1 MSANGQLTDAELVVV
16 PNTADITTIGVQ
28 RIAVAVLPY
37 LLAAA
42 AEFRQE
48 TGQKLVLAEGY
59 RPLATQIDYFNA
71 RYHVVAS
78 GGVWWNGKRW
88 AKNAGAA
95 TAAVPGTSPHGNA
108 VAVDL
113 WSGID
118 TSFTTANHR
127 VWVRVSAKYG
137 WTNTGTG
144 FGEPWHQEWSAAR
157 VTKRVTLTAAL
168 VRPAASSGAITN
180 TITGRP
186 AATSVQEDDMP
197 SIELVKQ
204 DGDTSGT
211 VWMSRDRME
220 RRPLSAADFAD
231 VAYWVGK
238 QFGEDAAKVQV
249 VRSLT
254 AFGIDISAR
263 PDTYELVKD
272 THGDGT
278 VYLSFNR
285 VLLIALTSAA
295 LPAAVWWLDKRGYDN
310 TVSLTDNLAAFG
322 AALHA

>member
-1 MSANGQLTDAELVVV
+1 MSANGQLADVELVVV

-28 RIAVAVLPY
+28 RVAIAVLPY

-59 RPLATQIDYFNA
+59 RPLSTQIDYFNA

-95 TAAVPGTSPHGNA
+95 TAAVPGTSIHGDGR
-108 VAVDL
+108 AVDI
-113 WSGID
+113 WSGVD
-118 TSFTTANHR
+118 TSFTSANHQ

-137 WTNTGTG
+137 WKNTGTS
-144 FGEPWHQEWSAAR
+144 FGEPWHQEWAASR
-157 VTKRVTLTAAL
+157 VTKRVALTAAL
-168 VRPAASSGAITN
+168 VRPVVSSGAIAN

-186 AATSVQEDDMP
+186 AASSVQEDDMP
-197 SIELVKQ
+197 IIELVKQ

-238 QFGEDAAKVQV
+238 QFGEAAAKVQS

-254 AFGIDISAR
+254 AFGVDVSSR
-263 PDTYELVKD
+263 ENTYELVKD
-272 THGDGT
+272 AHGDGT
-278 VYLSFNR
+278 IYLSFNR
-285 VLLIALTSAA
+285 VLLVPLTADGLKA
-295 LPAAVWWLDKRGYDN
+295 VVWWLDKRGYDN
-310 TVSLTDNLAAFG
+310 TVSLTNNLAAFG
-322 AALHA
+322 AVLHA

>member
-1 MSANGQLTDAELVVV
+1 MSANGQLTSAELVVV

-28 RIAVAVLPY
+28 RIAAAVLPY

-59 RPLATQIDYFNA
+59 RPLSTQIDYFNA

-78 GGVWWNGKRW
+78 GGVWWDGKRW

-95 TAAVPGTSPHGNA
+95 TAAVPGTSIHGDGR
-108 VAVDL
+108 AVDI
-113 WSGID
+113 WSGVD
-118 TSFTTANHR
+118 TSFTSANHR

-137 WTNTGTG
+137 WKNTGTG
-144 FGEPWHQEWSAAR
+144 FGEPWHQEWSASR
-157 VTKRVTLTAAL
+157 VTKRVALTAAL
-168 VRPAASSGAITN
+168 VRPVASSGAIAN

-186 AATSVQEDDMP
+186 AALSVQEDDMP
-197 SIELVKQ
+197 IFRFVKQ

-211 VWMSRDRME
+211 VWLSKDFME
-220 RRPLSAADFAD
+220 RRALDGKTFEDVHFALEQIYGENSMP
-231 VAYWVGK
+231 VKTVGNIN
-238 QFGEDAAKVQV
+238 
-249 VRSLT
+249 
-254 AFGIDISAR
+254 AFGIDVGAR
-263 PDTYELVKD
+263 ENTYELVKD
-272 THGDGT
+272 PHGDGT

-285 VLLIALTSAA
+285 VILVPLTAEGLSAQ
-295 LPAAVWWLDKRGYDN
+295 VWKLGKRGYDT

-322 AALHA
+322 AVLHA

>member
-1 MSANGQLTDAELVVV
+1 MSANGQLASAELVVV

-28 RIAVAVLPY
+28 RIATAVLPY

-59 RPLATQIDYFNA
+59 RPLSTQIDYFNA
-71 RYHVVAS
+71 RYHVVTS

-88 AKNAGAA
+88 AKNAGMA
-95 TAAVPGTSPHGNA
+95 TAAVPGTSIHGDGR
-108 VAVDL
+108 AVDI
-113 WSGID
+113 WSGVD
-118 TSFTTANHR
+118 TSFTSANHR

-137 WTNTGTG
+137 WVNTGTG

-157 VTKRVTLTAAL
+157 VTKRVALTAAL
-168 VRPAASSGAITN
+168 ARPVASAGAIAN

-186 AATSVQEDDMP
+186 AASSVQEDDMP
-197 SIELVKQ
+197 IIELVKQ

-220 RRPLSAADFAD
+220 RRPLSAADFDD

-238 QFGEDAAKVQV
+238 QFGEAAAKVQS

-254 AFGIDISAR
+254 AFGIDTSAR

-272 THGDGT
+272 AHGDGT

-285 VLLIALTSAA
+285 VILVPLTAEGLAA
-295 LPAAVWWLDKRGYDN
+295 QVWKLGKRGYDT

-322 AALHA
+322 AVLHA